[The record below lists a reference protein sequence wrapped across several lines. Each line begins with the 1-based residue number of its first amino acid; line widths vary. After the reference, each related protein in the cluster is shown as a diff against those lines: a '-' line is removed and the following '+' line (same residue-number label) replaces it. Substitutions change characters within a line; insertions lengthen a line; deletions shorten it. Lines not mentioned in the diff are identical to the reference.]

1 MKLNNRLGA
10 LEQKLA
16 EHVDFCSGARERL
29 WDDLIE
35 VAKRSTNVK
44 PDEGWLKQTFKRE
57 MAGMALLEHANGF
70 STPALWAKVKEL
82 AGSET
87 PVQKM
92 FAGLEVMHGTV

>member
-16 EHVDFCSGARERL
+16 RHVGSHSEAGKLLWDSLVATAERL
-29 WDDLIE
+29 T
-35 VAKRSTNVK
+35 AAT
-44 PDEGWLKQTFKRE
+44 PDEGWLKRKSDKE
-57 MAGMALLEHANGF
+57 IAAMALLEHANGL

-92 FAGLEVMHGTV
+92 FAGLEAMHGTD